1 MSLTPVA
8 LEYAVADEEEEA
20 LFVERAPDS
29 AAFLFSLASA
39 EEPADFTVV
48 LWSGS
53 SEDNL
58 IPGLSP
64 LVVPGLKGGWA
75 VEGVAVARPA
85 L

>member
-1 MSLTPVA
+1 M
-8 LEYAVADEEEEA
+8 
-20 LFVERAPDS
+20 ERAPDS
-29 AAFLFSLASA
+29 APFLFSLASA

-53 SEDNL
+53 LEENL

-64 LVVPGLKGGWA
+64 LVEPGLMGGWA
-75 VEGVAVARPA
+75 VEGVAVAGPT